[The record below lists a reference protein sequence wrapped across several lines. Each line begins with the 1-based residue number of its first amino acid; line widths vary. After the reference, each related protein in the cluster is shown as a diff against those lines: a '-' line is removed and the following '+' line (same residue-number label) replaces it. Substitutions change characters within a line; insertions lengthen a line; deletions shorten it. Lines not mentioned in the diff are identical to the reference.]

1 MSLQPARMEFL
12 VVDAETAFPAHVYFG
27 AGKADKA
34 GKAVVERAG
43 QAADYREEGG
53 QGVSPLFQQLAED
66 HMRLPRICL
75 LVLASSVLLVYGG
88 LRAPAQDKES
98 HATLVVPPL
107 RDYNREA
114 LVRHSRRSPVVEVV
128 QRVRGAV
135 VNIHSERTV
144 HSPVP
149 VDFFSLAPSQSRVN
163 GMGTGI
169 LIDPRG
175 YIVTNHHVIED
186 VSAIRIRLSDGTT
199 GVAQVI
205 ARSPE
210 MDLAL
215 LKIEAN
221 HALQIMPLGT
231 AEDLMVGETV
241 IAIGNA
247 YGYEHTVSAGVVS
260 AVKRDV
266 SLNKEMSYKSLIQT
280 DASINPGNSGG
291 PLLNVNG
298 ELVGVNVAIR
308 AGAQGIGFAIPV
320 DTMIRVVG
328 DMLHSRRRGTTSEGL
343 SFRDQLDQ
351 GSDGLVRK
359 VVVTTN
365 DVGGPAGLAGVK
377 KGDEIVQMGDVRVAC
392 SFDVERALLDR
403 RPGEVIPITVRRNG
417 HEERL
422 KLNLASADRSH
433 ASPTDLVR
441 SKLGLQFRP
450 VDADVVARVNAQ
462 LHGGLEV
469 TAVDSE
475 SIAAKHG
482 IRRGDILVGLHQW
495 ETLTVDNVAF
505 VLGHPDLASFNPL
518 SFYIVRNGQVRRGWL
533 ANVN

>member
-1 MSLQPARMEFL
+1 
-12 VVDAETAFPAHVYFG
+12 
-27 AGKADKA
+27 
-34 GKAVVERAG
+34 
-43 QAADYREEGG
+43 
-53 QGVSPLFQQLAED
+53 
-66 HMRLPRICL
+66 MRSHRTRL
-75 LVLASSVLLVYGG
+75 LVLAVSVLLVGSG
-88 LRAPAQDKES
+88 LRARAQDKES
-98 HATLVVPPL
+98 AATLVVPPL
-107 RDYNREA
+107 RDLGREA
-114 LVRHSRRSPVVEVV
+114 LVRQVRRSPVVSVV
-128 QRVRGAV
+128 QRVKGAV

-144 HSPVP
+144 HGPVP
-149 VDFFSLAPSQSRVN
+149 VEFLTPSQSRVN

-186 VSAIRIRLSDGTT
+186 VSVIRIRLSDGSTQN
-199 GVAQVI
+199 AQVV

-215 LKIEAN
+215 LKIEPN

-328 DMLHSRRRGTTSEGL
+328 DMLRAQRRGNTYDGL
-343 SFRDQLDQ
+343 RLRDQLEQSD
-351 GSDGLVRK
+351 DGLVRK
-359 VVVTTN
+359 VVVAGN
-365 DVGGPAGLAGVK
+365 DVGGPAGLAGLK
-377 KGDEIVQMGDVRVAC
+377 KGDEIIQMGNVKVAC
-392 SFDVERALLDR
+392 SFDVDRALLDR
-403 RPGEVIPITVRRNG
+403 HAGEVVPVTIRRQG
-417 HEERL
+417 HEEHL
-422 KLNLASADRSH
+422 KLALASADRSRP
-433 ASPTDLVR
+433 APIELVWG
-441 SKLGLQFRP
+441 KLGLQFRP
-450 VDADVVARVNAQ
+450 VDGEIVARVNRQ

-469 TAVDSE
+469 TEVENDGV
-475 SIAAKHG
+475 AAKAG

-495 ETLTVDNVAF
+495 ETLTVENVAF
-505 VLGHPDLASFNPL
+505 VLGHPDLATFNPL
-518 SFYIVRNGQVRRGWL
+518 SFYIVRGGQVRRGL
-533 ANVN
+533 IPNVN

>member
-1 MSLQPARMEFL
+1 
-12 VVDAETAFPAHVYFG
+12 
-27 AGKADKA
+27 
-34 GKAVVERAG
+34 
-43 QAADYREEGG
+43 
-53 QGVSPLFQQLAED
+53 
-66 HMRLPRICL
+66 MRLHRTCP
-75 LVLASSVLLVYGG
+75 LVLAIVGLIVAGE
-88 LRAPAQDKES
+88 LRAPAQDRES
-98 HATLVVPPL
+98 RATLVVPAP
-107 RDYNREA
+107 RDLGREA
-114 LVRHSRRSPVVEVV
+114 LVRNSRRSPVVCVV
-128 QRVRGAV
+128 QRVKAAV

-144 HSPVP
+144 HGPVP
-149 VDFFSLAPSQSRVN
+149 VDFFSLAPSQNRVN

-169 LIDPRG
+169 IIDPRG

-186 VSAIRIRLSDGTT
+186 VSVIRIRLSDGNTQN
-199 GVAQVI
+199 AQVV

-215 LKIEAN
+215 LKIEPN
-221 HALQIMPLGT
+221 QPLPIMPLGT

-298 ELVGVNVAIR
+298 DLIGVNVAIR

-328 DMLHSRRRGTTSEGL
+328 DMLHARRRANAYDGL
-343 SFRDQLDQ
+343 SFRDQLDPAD
-351 GSDGLVRK
+351 DGLVRK
-359 VVVTTN
+359 VVVTAN
-365 DVGGPAGLAGVK
+365 DVGGPAGLAGLK
-377 KGDEIVQMGDVRVAC
+377 KGDELVQIGDVKVAC

-403 RPGEVIPITVRRNG
+403 HAGDVVPLTVRRQG
-417 HEERL
+417 HEEHLRL
-422 KLNLASADRSH
+422 ALSSPDRSR
-433 ASPTDLVR
+433 PGPVELVW
-441 SKLGLQFRP
+441 SKLGLQLRA
-450 VDADVVARVNAQ
+450 VEGDVVGRVNRQ

-469 TAVDSE
+469 TAVESDSL
-475 SIAAKHG
+475 AAKAG

-495 ETLTVDNVAF
+495 ETVTLDNVAF
-505 VLGHPDLASFNPL
+505 VLGHPDLATFNPL
-518 SFYIVRNGQVRRGWL
+518 SFYVVRNGQVRRG
-533 ANVN
+533 AIPNVN